1 MLRLN
6 KDTKD
11 DLSLAVEEIDS
22 LLMDIEDIKEHIKTE
37 NGENGKAVAKLIEL
51 MDNTVDFTA
60 RMNNIRQLLID
71 SRD

>member
-22 LLMDIEDIKEHIKTE
+22 LLKDIEDMKDDIKSET
-37 NGENGKAVAKLIEL
+37 GENGKTVMKLIEL
-51 MDNTVDFTA
+51 MDSTLGFTE
-60 RMNNIRQLLID
+60 RMNNIKQILID
-71 SRD
+71 NQD

>member
-37 NGENGKAVAKLIEL
+37 TGENGKAVAKLIEL